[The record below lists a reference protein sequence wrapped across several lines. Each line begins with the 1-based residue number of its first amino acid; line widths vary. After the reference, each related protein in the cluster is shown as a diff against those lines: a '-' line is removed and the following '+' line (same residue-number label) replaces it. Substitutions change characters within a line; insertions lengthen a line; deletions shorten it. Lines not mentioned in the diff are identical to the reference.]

1 MSEKVDF
8 KKLLKEFYNPR
19 KSGVHLVTV
28 PAMNFLMID
37 GEGDPN
43 IVPEYQEAVETHYAI
58 SDGAKFA
65 LKSQGFDYIVP
76 PLEGLWWMDDMREFS
91 IANKHRWSWTM
102 MIMQPEPVTNDLIS
116 RVKEDVRKKKKLAA
130 IEQARLEGYDE
141 CLAIQVLYTGA
152 YADEGPTI
160 AEMHRYI
167 RDNGYE
173 TNGKH
178 HEIYL
183 GDPRKT
189 SADKLQTILRQ
200 PIRMI

>member
-1 MSEKVDF
+1 MVEKVDF

-19 KSGVHLVTV
+19 KSGFQLVTV
-28 PAMNFLMID
+28 PAMKFLMID
-37 GEGDPN
+37 GVGDPN
-43 IVPEYQEAVETHYAI
+43 IVPEYQSAVETLYAL
-58 SDGAKFA
+58 SYGAKFA
-65 LKSQGFDYIVP
+65 FKSQGVDYIVP

-91 IANKHRWSWTM
+91 VANKHRWFWTM
-102 MIMQPEPVTNDLIS
+102 MIMQPEPVTNDLIR
-116 RVKEDVRKKKKLAA
+116 RVKEDVRKKKKLPD
-130 IEQARLEGYDE
+130 IDQARLEGYDE
-141 CLAIQVLYTGA
+141 SLAIQVLYTGA

-189 SADKLQTILRQ
+189 PADKLQTILRQ